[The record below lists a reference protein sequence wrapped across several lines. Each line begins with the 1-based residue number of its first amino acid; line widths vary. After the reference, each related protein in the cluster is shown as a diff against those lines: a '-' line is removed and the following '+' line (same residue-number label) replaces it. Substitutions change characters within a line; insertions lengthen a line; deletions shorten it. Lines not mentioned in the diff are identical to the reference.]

1 VDFTMSSL
9 PDALAQGKWAGVTPD
24 QPCAICGR
32 PDWCS
37 RTADGRLA
45 VCRRS
50 PHSATHGAGD
60 RRVDRSGGD
69 YWLYR
74 LGPALPPPGPPPSF
88 TLADGKG
95 ERADADVLHQ
105 VYTAFLEA
113 LALTYEHRVALRGR
127 GLSDAAID
135 LLGYRSLGRSRA
147 AAVRKLI
154 EGGLEQH
161 LPRVPGFFVRETE
174 APAKYWT
181 AAGPGGMLVPVRDAN
196 GRTIALMVRRDDG
209 AAAGVAPH
217 GKYTYLSARK
227 RGGPG
232 PGSPVH
238 IPLHPGLNTTLV
250 RVTEGALK
258 ADLATTLSGVLT
270 AGLPGVGTWRRAAPV
285 LAQLGARVAR
295 LAFDADASVNR
306 AVARA
311 LANLAEDLRA
321 KSFTVE
327 VERWGLADGK
337 GIDDL
342 LAAGKKPEVLT
353 GDAAFAAV
361 STVLAAAAKA
371 GGGPEVGPS
380 GDGPLEEVDDPHR
393 LAALFKARRLK
404 DL

>member
-1 VDFTMSSL
+1 MSSL
-9 PDALAQGKWAGVTPD
+9 ADGPAQGKWVGVSLEH
-24 QPCAICGR
+24 PCVICGK

-60 RRVDRSGGD
+60 RRVDRSGGE

-74 LGPALPPPGPPPSF
+74 LGPALSPPGPPPSF

-105 VYTAFLEA
+105 VYMGFLEA
-113 LALTYEHRVALRGR
+113 LPLTYQHRVALRAR
-127 GLSDAAID
+127 GLSDTAID
-135 LLGYRSLGRSRA
+135 LLGYRSLGRPRA
-147 AAVRKLI
+147 AAVRQLI
-154 EGGLEQH
+154 ERGLEQH
-161 LPRVPGFFVRETE
+161 LPRVPGFFVRE
-174 APAKYWT
+174 ADGGGKYWT
-181 AAGPGGMLVPVRDAN
+181 VAGPAGIVIPVRDVA
-196 GRTIALMVRRDDG
+196 GRTIALMVRRDDQPPVG
-209 AAAGVAPH
+209 DAPPA
-217 GKYTYLSARK
+217 KYTYVSARK
-227 RGGPG
+227 HGGPG

-258 ADLATTLSGVLT
+258 ADIATMLSGVLT
-270 AGLPGVGTWRRAAPV
+270 VGLPGVGTWRRAAPV
-285 LAQLGARVAR
+285 LAQLGAKVAR
-295 LAFDADASVNR
+295 LAFDADASVNL

-321 KSFTVE
+321 KGFTVE

-361 STVLAAAAKA
+361 STALAAAARADVTPGA
-371 GGGPEVGPS
+371 GAPE
-380 GDGPLEEVDDPHR
+380 DGPIEEVDDPHR
-393 LAALFKARRLK
+393 LAALFKRRRLK
-404 DL
+404 ASNK